1 MKKSYI
7 MLFLITLFMLIFTF
21 SASTQ
26 FVQVTSEYANIRPIP
41 DTDSIT
47 IGEAFENNIFQYEG
61 EEEGWIKIKMFSG
74 EHRYIHHS
82 LVEVI
87 NGDISISFSMDG
99 CQSLMKKFKEAE
111 KRSVLVSNHKYPST
125 NSENEEKKLEFQK
138 ILLDR
143 YILEVFQEYNLQ
155 PAAYNTILSKCIEE
169 TLAKTQE
176 GPAKKIEAI
185 ETDNK
190 GNNINFNE
198 LSEEIRKE
206 IFREMVQCEDWADI
220 EAMQYY
226 FPGCEDCAKFIETDI
241 DKYIAKFT
249 ELTDKCKEKLKNKY
263 NITEEIMLEISA
275 EALEKGWAKPTM
287 PPIPDCCR

>member
-111 KRSVLVSNHKYPST
+111 ERSVLVSNHKYPST

-176 GPAKKIEAI
+176 GLAKKIEAI

-241 DKYIAKFT
+241 DKYIDKFT
-249 ELTDKCKEKLKNKY
+249 ELTDSCKEKLKNKY
-263 NITEEIMLEISA
+263 NITEETMLEISA

>member
-26 FVQVTSEYANIRPIP
+26 FVQVTSEYANIRPMP
-41 DTDSIT
+41 NTDSI
-47 IGEAFENNIFQYEG
+47 IICEAFENDIFEYVG
-61 EEEGWIKIKMFSG
+61 EDDDWVKIDMFSG
-74 EHRYIHHS
+74 ELRYIHHS
-82 LVEVI
+82 LIEVI
-87 NGDISISFSMDG
+87 NGDISISFSIDG
-99 CQSLMKKFKEAE
+99 CQNLMKKFKEAE
-111 KRSVLVSNHKYPST
+111 ERSVLVSNHKYPST

-143 YILEVFQEYNLQ
+143 YIMEVFQEYNLQ

-190 GNNINFNE
+190 GNNKNLNE

-206 IFREMVQCEDWADI
+206 IFKEMVQCEDWADI

-226 FPGCEDCAKFIETDI
+226 FPGCENCAKFIETDI

-249 ELTDKCKEKLKNKY
+249 ELTDSCKENLKNKY
-263 NITEEIMLEISA
+263 NITEETMLEISA
-275 EALEKGWAKPTM
+275 EALEKDWTKPTM